1 MATNFKHSYKEFSA
15 AAVAGRVRSMVELRR
30 GFIETGADGLTV
42 RFSTSNRKTGASV
55 PSVSLIP
62 VADCGNCK
70 TCAAGCYDVRNVCFQ
85 KSVQISRA
93 VNSAIYHSNPA
104 QYFAAVRK
112 FVRFARFFRWHVG
125 GDLVNLDYFL
135 NVVSIAVDT
144 PACEFL
150 IFTKE
155 FDLVNSWLDAG
166 NELPKNLHLI
176 FSDWR
181 GISMDN
187 RHNLPVSSPVWF
199 DKSGKEIERGPHCTA
214 AAVWCPGSCEDCAAV
229 CGGCWGLKNGETVL
243 FEAH

>member
-1 MATNFKHSYKEFSA
+1 MANYYELSA
-15 AAVAGRVRSMVELRR
+15 DKIASRVRSMVGLRR
-30 GFIETGADGLTV
+30 NYIETGADGLTV
-42 RFSTSNRKTGASV
+42 RFSTGNRKTGAAV

-70 TCAAGCYDVRNVCFQ
+70 VCAGGCYDVRNVCFQ

-93 VNSAIYHSNPA
+93 VNSAIYHSNPGA
-104 QYFAAVRK
+104 YFAAIRK

-125 GDLVNLDYFL
+125 GDVVDLDYWK

-155 FDLVNSWLDAG
+155 FDLVNSWIDAG
-166 NELPKNLHLI
+166 GVIPSNLHVI

-181 GISMDN
+181 GIEMN
-187 RHNLPVSSPVWF
+187 NKYNLPVSSPVWF
-199 DKSGKEIERGPHCTA
+199 DKSGKEIERGPHCTEKYT
-214 AAVWCPGSCEDCAAV
+214 WCPGSCENCAAV

-243 FEAH
+243 FHAH

>member
-1 MATNFKHSYKEFSA
+1 MKHYYELSPEKI
-15 AAVAGRVRSMVELRR
+15 AGRVRSMVNLRG

-70 TCAAGCYDVRNVCFQ
+70 VCAGGCYDVRNVCFQ
-85 KSVQISRA
+85 KSVQVSRA

-104 QYFAAVRK
+104 AYFAAIRK

-144 PACEFL
+144 PACQFL

-155 FDLVNSWLDAG
+155 FDLINSWLDAG

-181 GISMDN
+181 GIEMN
-187 RHNLPVSSPVWF
+187 NKYNLPVSSPVWF
-199 DKSGKEIERGPHCTA
+199 DNDGNELERGPHCTA

-229 CGGCWGLKNGETVL
+229 DGGCWGLKNGETVL

>member
-1 MATNFKHSYKEFSA
+1 MKRYYELSPEQI
-15 AAVAGRVRSMVELRR
+15 AGRVRKMVEFRR
-30 GFIETGADGLTV
+30 NYIETGADGLTV
-42 RFSTSNRKTGASV
+42 RFSTGNRKTGAAV

-70 TCAAGCYDVRNVCFQ
+70 VCAGGCYDVRNVCFQ
-85 KSVQISRA
+85 KSVQVSRA

-104 QYFAAVRK
+104 AYFAAVRK

-125 GDLVNLDYFL
+125 GDLVNTDYWL
-135 NVVSIAVDT
+135 QVVAIALET
-144 PACEFL
+144 PKCEFL

-155 FDLVNSWLDAG
+155 FEIINSWLSAG
-166 NELPKNLHLI
+166 NKIPENLHVI

-181 GISMDN
+181 GMEMN
-187 RHNLPVSSPVWF
+187 NPYNLPVSSPVWF
-199 DKSGKEIERGPHCTA
+199 DKDGREIERGPHCTA
-214 AAVWCPGSCEDCAAV
+214 AAVWCPGSCEDCAAA

>member
-1 MATNFKHSYKEFSA
+1 MAKYYELSPEKVSS
-15 AAVAGRVRSMVELRR
+15 RVRSMVAIRR
-30 GFIETGADGLTV
+30 NYIETGADGLTV
-42 RFSTSNRKTGASV
+42 RFSTGNRKTGAAV

-70 TCAAGCYDVRNVCFQ
+70 VCAGGCYDVRNVCFQ
-85 KSVQISRA
+85 KSVQVSRA
-93 VNSAIYHSNPA
+93 VNSAIFHSNPEK
-104 QYFAAVRK
+104 YFNEIRR

-125 GDLVNLDYFL
+125 GDVAGLGYWLQ
-135 NVVSIAVDT
+135 VVAIALET

-166 NELPKNLHLI
+166 NVLPKNLHVI

-181 GISMDN
+181 GQKMDN
-187 RHNLPVSSPVWF
+187 PYNLPISSPVWF
-199 DKSGKEIERGPHCTA
+199 DADGREIERGPHCTP